1 MKRALTAAYLLAK
14 RALSLETRQDRFRR
28 YALLNKWKNKE
39 SVSGP
44 GSTLAYTARLR
55 KALPLVFDE
64 FSIKTVLDA
73 PCGDYNWMRLLE
85 RSGVQYIGGEIVPE
99 LVDANNARYRDEV
112 TRFIYCDI
120 VEDELPAVDLWICRD
135 TLFHFSY
142 TDVFKTLDNLFR
154 SEIKYFL
161 ATHCPG
167 QLENSDIR
175 TGSCFSRNLVGQ
187 PFCFPEP
194 HLWLEDGIEG
204 GPRRQMGLWE
214 VKALQAA
221 LADNTAFQERTA

>member
-1 MKRALTAAYLLAK
+1 MKRTFTAAYLLAK
-14 RALSLETRQDRFRR
+14 RALSLESRQDRFRR

-55 KALPLVFDE
+55 KALPLLFDE
-64 FSIKTVLDA
+64 YSITTVLDA
-73 PCGDYNWMRLLE
+73 PCGDYNWMRLVE
-85 RSGVQYIGGEIVPE
+85 RPGVQYIGGEIVPE
-99 LVDANNARYRDEV
+99 LVDANNARYRDES
-112 TRFIYCDI
+112 TRFIHCDI
-120 VEDELPAVDLWICRD
+120 VQDELPVADVWICRD

-142 TDVFKTLDNLFR
+142 ADVFRTLDNLFR

-161 ATHCPG
+161 ATHCPI
-167 QLENSDIR
+167 QQVNSDIR
-175 TGSCFSRNLVGQ
+175 TGSCFSRNLLGP

-194 HLWLEDGIEG
+194 SLWLEDGIEDG
-204 GPRRQMGLWE
+204 PPRRMGLWE

-221 LADNTAFQERTA
+221 MTRNAAYQQRAA